1 MSKRTDL
8 ALEAKALYEQSAE
21 QTTQLSGVIARERM
35 QDGIRL
41 THIEI
46 TDHRGQKAL
55 GKPKG
60 HYITLEL
67 ASREPDASLRQRAS
81 RLMGEMLG
89 SLLKLG
95 QEDTV
100 LVVGLGNRDIPPDA
114 IGPDTVDGVFLTRHL
129 LQTFPREFGAF
140 RRVCAVAPGVLA
152 DTGFESQELVAA
164 AVQRARPDK
173 VLVVDAL
180 ASCEAQR
187 VCTTIQLTDT
197 GIVPGS
203 GVGNARPAFNER
215 TLGVPVVA
223 VGVPTV
229 MDLSACTDTV
239 RDNGLMVT
247 PRSIDRQ
254 AKALAQLLSDGINRA
269 LFSPDAYR
277 AIDSLRL

>member
-21 QTTQLSGVIARERM
+21 QTTKLEGVIARE
-35 QDGIRL
+35 QVKDGIRM

-60 HYITLEL
+60 RYITLEL
-67 ASREPDASLRQRAS
+67 RDREPDAGQRQRAAV
-81 RLMGEMLG
+81 L
-89 SLLKLG
+89 LG
-95 QEDTV
+95 QTLGDLLSLRPEDSV
-100 LVVGLGNRDIPPDA
+100 LVVGLGNRAIPPDA

-129 LQTFPREFGAF
+129 LQTFPKEFGQF
-140 RRVCAVAPGVLA
+140 RRVCAVVPGVLA

-173 VLVVDAL
+173 VVVVDAL

-203 GVGNARPAFNER
+203 GVGNARPGFNEK

-229 MDLSACTDTV
+229 MDVQACSDSV

-247 PRSIDRQ
+247 PRAIDRQ
-254 AKALAQLLSDGINRA
+254 AKLISGVLSDGINRA
-269 LFSPDAYR
+269 LFSPAAYDA
-277 AIDSLRL
+277 IGRLAQ